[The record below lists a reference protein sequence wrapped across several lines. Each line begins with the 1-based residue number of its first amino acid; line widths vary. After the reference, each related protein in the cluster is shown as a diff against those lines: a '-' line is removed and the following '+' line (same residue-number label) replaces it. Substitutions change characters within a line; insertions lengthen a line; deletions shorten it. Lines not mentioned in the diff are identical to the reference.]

1 MNPKIEPL
9 KWEPQLEAPKWGSK
23 NWDAKKGTPK
33 RRTPNGDYQKGDP
46 PMETPKMETSHGD
59 PDPPKKGGNNGGFGL
74 LMRKII
80 KMSCDDC
87 VCNATL

>member
-1 MNPKIEPL
+1 MEMS
-9 KWEPQLEAPKWGSK
+9 E
-23 NWDAKKGTPK
+23 KGTPY
-33 RRTPNGDYQKGDP
+33 T
-46 PMETPKMETSHGD
+46 ETPKMETSHGD

-74 LMRKII
+74 LMKKII